1 MSTKKK
7 QGDMVSLSFRLKSSQ
22 KKEVAGIA
30 NTLGVSSSI
39 LLQTWITRILN
50 NIQGRGD
57 HGEMPRDK

>member
-57 HGEMPRDK
+57 HDEMPRDK

>member
-30 NTLGVSSSI
+30 NTLGVSTST
-39 LLQTWITRILN
+39 LLLTWITRILN
-50 NIQGRGD
+50 NMNGQGD
-57 HGEMPRDK
+57 HAQLPRDK